1 MPETQKIGQIVK
13 AGIVNLQK
21 PISGLVRRG
30 LSDLTRLE
38 TDREILRLVEI
49 IRRSSSWEERVRAWQ
64 KVRKM
69 GPSFRGWEASL
80 RDLIYNADGWA
91 GIFAAESFSAYACC
105 EEDAIPVL
113 IITLEA
119 TLDLRKY
126 DWARMACGAIGQYT
140 RLPRKLVSRAVPV
153 LIHALDADDRNVRL
167 YAARALGIWGP
178 FSKAALYKLSKLL
191 DEADDPMKASYLE
204 VLQKIAPSIK
214 NSLDAL
220 ALALENSDPDT
231 RKKILAD
238 VASRGKAAAKT
249 LPYLLKLSGDDSLSV
264 RRFLAFSLGQIQIV
278 TREVI
283 TTLQTLANDME
294 PSVRLAASHALLKLN
309 AGTEDHLNFL
319 IRCLSS
325 RDKVLRLMS
334 AGALGDIGNLNRR
347 LSISSL
353 KKALKVENDEEIKK
367 TIKDAV
373 NNLKARWP
381 QFLKRLSGWK

>member
-1 MPETQKIGQIVK
+1 MPEIEKIGQIVK
-13 AGIVNLQK
+13 AGTVSLQK
-21 PISGLVRRG
+21 PISGLARRG
-30 LSDLTRLE
+30 LSDLIKLE
-38 TDREILRLVEI
+38 TDPEILRLVEI
-49 IRRSSSWEERVRAWQ
+49 IKGSTSWEERVRAWQ
-64 KVRKM
+64 KIRKM

-105 EEDAIPVL
+105 EEDAVPVL
-113 IITLEA
+113 IVTLEA

-140 RLPRKLVSRAVPV
+140 RLSSELVSRAVPA

-167 YAARALGIWGP
+167 YAARSLGKWGSL
-178 FSKAALYKLSKLL
+178 SKAALYKLSELL
-191 DEADDPMKASYLE
+191 DRADDPMKASYLE
-204 VLQKIAPSIK
+204 VLQKIEPSIK

-220 ALALENSDPDT
+220 ASALEDSDPDT
-231 RKKILAD
+231 RIKILAD
-238 VASRGKAAAKT
+238 VASKGKAAGKA
-249 LPYLLKLSGDDSLSV
+249 LPHLLKLSGDDSLSV
-264 RRFLAFSLGQIQIV
+264 RRFLAFSLGQIQIA
-278 TREVI
+278 TREVSE
-283 TTLQTLANDME
+283 TLQTLANDME

-319 IRCLSS
+319 IRCLNS

-334 AGALGDIGNLNRR
+334 AGALGEIGHLNRR

-353 KKALKVENDEEIKK
+353 KKALKAENDEEIKK
-367 TIKDAV
+367 TMKAAV
-373 NNLKARWP
+373 NNLKKGWP

>member
-1 MPETQKIGQIVK
+1 MLEIKKIGNIVK
-13 AGIVNLQK
+13 AGTVSLQK
-21 PISGLVRRG
+21 PISGLARRG

-38 TDREILRLVEI
+38 TDPEILRLVKI
-49 IRRSSSWEERVRAWQ
+49 IQRPTHWEERVRAWQ

-105 EEDAIPVL
+105 EEDAVPVL
-113 IITLEA
+113 IVTLEA
-119 TLDLRKY
+119 TLNLRKY

-140 RLPRKLVSRAVPV
+140 RLSRKLVSRSVPA

-167 YAARALGIWGP
+167 YAARALGNWGS
-178 FSKAALYKLSKLL
+178 FSKAALYKLSELL
-191 DEADDPMKASYLE
+191 DRADDPMKASYLE
-204 VLQKIAPSIK
+204 VLQKIDPSIK

-220 ALALENSDPDT
+220 ASALEDSDPDT
-231 RKKILAD
+231 RIKILAD
-238 VASRGKAAAKT
+238 VASKGKAAART
-249 LPYLLKLSGDDSLSV
+249 LPHLLKLSGDDSLSV
-264 RRFLAFSLGQIQIV
+264 RRFLAFSLGQIQIA
-278 TREVI
+278 TSEVI
-283 TTLQTLANDME
+283 ATLQTLANDME

-309 AGTEDHLNFL
+309 AGTEAHLNFL
-319 IRCLSS
+319 IRCLNS

-334 AGALGDIGNLNRR
+334 AGALGEIGHLNRR

-353 KKALKVENDEEIKK
+353 KKAFKAENDEEIKK
-367 TIKDAV
+367 NIQAAV
-373 NNLKARWP
+373 NNLKKGWP